1 MAENAAVSTS
11 FHALGFAVEYDA
23 RPGRTADLCCAQP
36 GESQVRAF
44 STPARQILSGR
55 LSSSAFC
62 TWWLAGQQHA
72 RRRSCRAGTACEQ
85 LCRESHRWR
94 ACRPAPFATARRGS
108 FRLGRVAACGM
119 SSLLAGRCG
128 DALTES
134 PAFFF
139 GVRRTFLRA
148 LSGPEIC
155 LGLMPRPSFPENGC
169 CSARQ

>member
-23 RPGRTADLCCAQP
+23 RSGCTADLCCAP
-36 GESQVRAF
+36 SGESRVRAF
-44 STPARQILSGR
+44 STSARQILSGR

-62 TWWLAGQQHA
+62 TWWLAGSQHT
-72 RRRSCRAGTACEQ
+72 RRCPCCTGTACER
-85 LCRESHRWR
+85 LRRESRRWR
-94 ACRPAPFATARRGS
+94 ACRPVPFATARRGS

-134 PAFFF
+134 PALFF
-139 GVRRTFLRA
+139 GVRRTLLRA

-155 LGLMPRPSFPENGC
+155 LGLKPRPSFPENGC